1 MDWLIQPEGLLTAG
15 SQSSGCGMKS
25 STNSNREETR
35 KGPTSGRF
43 ILRLHST
50 IDSAITL
57 LRVPKLAVTD
67 VKGVARKSKLLKL
80 YFIRDLGLP
89 RVVIEALS

>member
-15 SQSSGCGMKS
+15 NQSSGCGMKS
-25 STNSNREETR
+25 STNSSREETR
-35 KGPTSGRF
+35 KGSTSGRF

-57 LRVPKLAVTD
+57 LRVPSLVVTD
-67 VKGVARKSKLLKL
+67 VNGVSRKSKLQKL
-80 YFIRDLGLP
+80 YL
-89 RVVIEALS
+89 LSGTRLAKGGD

>member
-1 MDWLIQPEGLLTAG
+1 MDWLIQPEGLLTTG

-43 ILRLHST
+43 ILR
-50 IDSAITL
+50 
-57 LRVPKLAVTD
+57 
-67 VKGVARKSKLLKL
+67 
-80 YFIRDLGLP
+80 
-89 RVVIEALS
+89 